1 MPKGCRIV
9 IDPQRRRVPGAVLFS
24 VAGSALLLCAM
35 LSLFVGARLI
45 SPGTTIDALFQFDGS
60 RDHLIIRELRIP
72 RTLVALAVGA
82 ALAVAGAL
90 MQGLTR
96 NPLASP
102 ETLGVAQGAA
112 LAVVLAIYFAGITSP
127 HGYVWFA
134 LAGAAAFTVLAYA
147 LAGAGR
153 GEHTPVRLA
162 LSGAVLATVAASWAA
177 TIMTLDR
184 RTLDEAR
191 FWLAGSVAGRPL
203 SVLAAVAPFL
213 LVGAVIAVALI
224 RPLDAL
230 SLGEDTAVGLGISP
244 VRSRLAGAVAIML
257 LAGGA
262 VAAAGPLAF
271 IGLAVPHILRRITGP
286 EHRLLLPGCALAG
299 PCLLL
304 LADVLGRILMRPLE
318 LEVGIVTAFLGAP
331 VLIALVRYTRTVAQ

>member
-1 MPKGCRIV
+1 VVVGEL
-9 IDPQRRRVPGAVLFS
+9 RRVRAP
-24 VAGSALLLCAM
+24 ALLLGATAALLGCVL
-35 LSLFVGARLI
+35 LSLFVGARVI
-45 SPGTTIDALFQFDGS
+45 NPVTTIEALVSFDGS
-60 RDHLIIRELRIP
+60 RDHLIVRELRLP
-72 RTLVALAVGA
+72 RTLIGLAVGA

-90 MQGLTR
+90 LQGLTR

-102 ETLGVAQGAA
+102 ETLGIAQGAA
-112 LAVVLAIYFAGITSP
+112 LSVVLAIYVVGISSP

-134 LAGAAAFTVLAYA
+134 LLGAVTFTVLAYL
-147 LAGAGR
+147 LAGADR
-153 GEHTPVRLA
+153 GEQTPVRLA

-191 FWLAGSVAGRPL
+191 FWLVGSIAGRPL
-203 SVLAAVAPFL
+203 TVLTAVLPFL
-213 LVGAVIAVALI
+213 LVGALLAVLLI
-224 RPLDAL
+224 RSLDAL
-230 SLGEDTAVGLGISP
+230 SLGEDTAVALGINP
-244 VRSRLAGAVAIML
+244 ARSRLIGAVAVML

-262 VAAAGPLAF
+262 AAAAGPLAF
-271 IGLAVPHILRRITGP
+271 IGLAVPHILRRLTGP
-286 EHRLLLPGCALAG
+286 EHRLLLAGCALVG
-299 PCLLL
+299 PALLL

>member
-1 MPKGCRIV
+1 V
-9 IDPQRRRVPGAVLFS
+9 NGAVLL
-24 VAGSALLLCAM
+24 VGAMLLLVACGM

-45 SPGTTIDALFQFDGS
+45 GPSVTIEALFSFDGS
-60 RDHLIIRELRIP
+60 RDHLIIRELRLP
-72 RTLVALAVGA
+72 RTLVAFAVGA

-96 NPLASP
+96 NPLAAP

-112 LAVVLAIYFAGITSP
+112 LAVVLAIYFVGIGSP
-127 HGYVWFA
+127 QGYVWFA
-134 LAGAAAFTVLAYA
+134 LAGAATFTVLAYA
-147 LAGAGR
+147 LAGARR

-184 RTLDEAR
+184 HTLDEAR
-191 FWLAGSVAGRPL
+191 FWLVGSVAGRPL
-203 SVLAAVAPFL
+203 GVLLAVLPFL
-213 LVGAVIAVALI
+213 LAGAVLAVTLI

-230 SLGEDTAVGLGISP
+230 ALGEDTAVALGIDP
-244 VRSRLAGAVAIML
+244 LRSRLLGAAAIML

-271 IGLAVPHILRRITGP
+271 IGLAVPHIVRRLTGP
-286 EHRLLLPGCALAG
+286 EHRLLLPVSALAG
-299 PCLLL
+299 PSLLL

-331 VLIALVRYTRTVAQ
+331 VLIALVRYTKSVAQ